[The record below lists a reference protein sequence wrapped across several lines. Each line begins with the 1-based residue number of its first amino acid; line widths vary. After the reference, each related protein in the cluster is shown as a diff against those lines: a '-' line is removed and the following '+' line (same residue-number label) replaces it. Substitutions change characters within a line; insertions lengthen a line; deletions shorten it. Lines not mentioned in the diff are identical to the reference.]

1 MDLRDGERPVI
12 RIITAG
18 DELALE
24 EKINEYIEN
33 HSDERLVDLDVQQVE
48 YHARTGSVEFGLMAM
63 LVMAV
68 ASDQ

>member
-1 MDLRDGERPVI
+1 MDLRDGEKPVI

-33 HSDERLVDLDVQQVE
+33 HPDERLVELDVQQVE

-68 ASDQ
+68 ASPQ

>member
-68 ASDQ
+68 ASGQ

>member
-68 ASDQ
+68 SSGQ